1 MKSNRTT
8 ILFLIVAVAGIWGTI
23 IYKIM
28 DKDATGEYTASD
40 YMVMKKE
47 QKSSRDNYVLLL
59 DYGDPFFPS
68 KKTVQKKTF
77 KTKKPHK
84 KQKSTIKWPVIK
96 YNGCLTS
103 KENVRGHFTYNG
115 KSMILKPGDSIGNH
129 SVLKEIYND
138 SVLISYNHEQKW
150 FFR

>member
-1 MKSNRTT
+1 MKSNKTT
-8 ILFLIVAVAGIWGTI
+8 IIFLIVAVAGIWGTI
-23 IYKIM
+23 IYKII
-28 DKDATGEYTASD
+28 DKDPTGEYAVSD
-40 YMVMKKE
+40 YQVMKKE
-47 QKSSRDNYVLLL
+47 QKSSRENYSLLL

-68 KKTVQKKTF
+68 RKIVKEKTS
-77 KTKKPHK
+77 KTKKPRK
-84 KQKSTIKWPVIK
+84 KQKATIKWPAIK

-103 KENVRGHFTYNG
+103 KENIRGHFTYNG
-115 KSMILKPGDSIGNH
+115 KSMILKPGDSIDTH